1 MDASPKRRA
10 LAALDPNASSPRP
23 RLGLKPGHVQLAS
36 PLKPFAL
43 PRASPE
49 PEPKK
54 RAVVMEDERPDHPA
68 KKVCVAAPDEGS
80 TQLSPGPSSQNTAEE
95 VRANEGP
102 HGGGARHKC
111 RGESGHSG

>member
-23 RLGLKPGHVQLAS
+23 RLGFKPGHVQLAS
-36 PLKPFAL
+36 PLKPLTL

-54 RAVVMEDERPDHPA
+54 RALLMEDERPDHPA
-68 KKVCVAAPDEGS
+68 KKVCVAAPEAG
-80 TQLSPGPSSQNTAEE
+80 TAQLSPGPSSQNTAEE
-95 VRANEGP
+95 VREREK
-102 HGGGARHKC
+102 ARTVEE
-111 RGESGHSG
+111 RGTRLR